1 LDKSCSVTFFFHPF
15 PTRRSSDLGDSAD
28 SLTQCAQPAGYV
40 LDNTDC
46 DDTNDNE
53 YPGQTWYVD
62 ADSDGYG
69 ASSVTAC
76 ERPTNGF
83 LLSEL
88 SGNGTDDCDDNDD
101 IINPGTSEIIGN
113 GKDDDCNPA
122 TLDGTLGIGDDINLS
137 KISVT
142 PNPFNSK
149 LTINLPKNFNNDEF
163 IVKVFDLNGRLVFDE
178 TIKSIGGTISI
189 YKLNVLEQAPYL
201 LKIINKETD
210 ESIVKRLIK
219 Y

>member
-53 YPGQTWYVD
+53 YPGQTWFVD
-62 ADSDGYG
+62 ADGDGYG

-88 SGNGTDDCDDNDD
+88 SGNGNDDCDDTDDNEHLGQTWYVDADGDGYGASSVVACERPTNGFLLSELTGNGTDDCDDTDD
-101 IINPGTSEIIGN
+101 ALNPDTVWYADTDGDGYGDSADSLTQ
-113 GKDDDCNPA
+113 CVQPA
-122 TLDGTLGIGDDINLS
+122 G
-137 KISVT
+137 
-142 PNPFNSK
+142 
-149 LTINLPKNFNNDEF
+149 
-163 IVKVFDLNGRLVFDE
+163 
-178 TIKSIGGTISI
+178 
-189 YKLNVLEQAPYL
+189 Y
-201 LKIINKETD
+201 
-210 ESIVKRLIK
+210 
-219 Y
+219 